1 MRLEA
6 HGISKSFGSSRVLDG
21 LALTLDG
28 GQMVCLLGRNG
39 AGKSTLLRILSGLLR
54 PNAGEIRLDGETLD
68 FADDHSRQA
77 VGMVMHQP
85 YLYEH
90 LTGMENL
97 RFYSRLYQTGLEE
110 KELISHLNRVGLS
123 KSGQKPVRGYSRG
136 MKQRLTLARA
146 LLHEPKILLLD
157 EPYTGLD
164 LAGSQLLNKLL
175 LEEQEKGRLIFA
187 TTHELTY
194 AHQIAKRFD
203 LLSKGKIA
211 ESIQNEDLPLQELE
225 AWAAGF
231 LDSGINKK
239 AVPA

>member
-6 HGISKSFGSSRVLDG
+6 HDISKSFGSSRVLDG
-21 LALTLDG
+21 LAISLEG
-28 GQMVCLLGRNG
+28 GEMVCLLGRNG
-39 AGKSTLLRILSGLLR
+39 AGKTTLLRVLSGLLR
-54 PNAGEIRLDGETLD
+54 PSAGEMRLDGEILD
-68 FADDHSRQA
+68 FADDHNRQA
-77 VGMVMHQP
+77 VGLVMHQP

-90 LTGMENL
+90 LTGLENL
-97 RFYSRLYQTGLEE
+97 RFYSRLYQTGLEQ
-110 KELISHLNRVGLS
+110 KELVSHLSRVGLG

-146 LLHEPKILLLD
+146 LLHDPKILLLD

-164 LAGSQLLNKLL
+164 LSGSQLLNKLL
-175 LEEQEKGRLIFA
+175 LEEQEQGRLILA

-203 LLSKGKIA
+203 LLSRGKIA

-225 AWAAGF
+225 AWVARF
-231 LDSGINKK
+231 LDSQPSKK
-239 AVPA
+239 AVPV

>member
-1 MRLEA
+1 MRLEG

-21 LALTLDG
+21 LAISLDG

-39 AGKSTLLRILSGLLR
+39 AGKTTLLRVLSGLLR
-54 PNAGEIRLDGETLD
+54 PSAGEMRLDGEILD
-68 FADDHSRQA
+68 FADDHNRQA
-77 VGMVMHQP
+77 VGLVMHQP

-110 KELISHLNRVGLS
+110 KELVSHLSRVGLG

-146 LLHEPKILLLD
+146 LLHDPKILLLD

-175 LEEQEKGRLIFA
+175 LEEQEQGRLILA
-187 TTHELTY
+187 TMHELTY

-203 LLSKGKIA
+203 LLSRGKIA
-211 ESIQNEDLPLQELE
+211 ESVTNKNLSLQELE
-225 AWAAGF
+225 AWAASF
-231 LDSGINKK
+231 LDAQPNKK